1 MVSCYA
7 MGDKSKRTND
17 LHKNEGLKHAS
28 KTGKSDSAPKVLD
41 DNSLILNPV
50 LHVLCDTGN
59 LPQGTTGL
67 SAEQVLR
74 AESKNVTVPFTLFL
88 APPIPPHPL
97 APSELKTAE
106 SRRSQTLFFFC
117 PDSAGPRPVGEHM
130 RSLRVFQG
138 PQKSRIAR
146 TGRRTDAPLRERESP
161 LPNRC
166 RNARRGQVSS
176 RRNTP
181 GLLGFWTV

>member
-1 MVSCYA
+1 MLSWSVVTLWVTNQ
-7 MGDKSKRTND
+7 RETND

-74 AESKNVTVPFTLFL
+74 V
-88 APPIPPHPL
+88 
-97 APSELKTAE
+97 
-106 SRRSQTLFFFC
+106 R
-117 PDSAGPRPVGEHM
+117 
-130 RSLRVFQG
+130 
-138 PQKSRIAR
+138 AR
-146 TGRRTDAPLRERESP
+146 T
-161 LPNRC
+161 
-166 RNARRGQVSS
+166 
-176 RRNTP
+176 
-181 GLLGFWTV
+181 